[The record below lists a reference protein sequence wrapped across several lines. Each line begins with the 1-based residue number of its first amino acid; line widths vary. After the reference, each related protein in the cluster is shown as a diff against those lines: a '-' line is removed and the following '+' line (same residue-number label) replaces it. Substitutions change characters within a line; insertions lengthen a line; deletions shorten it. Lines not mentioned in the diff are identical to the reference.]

1 MIYTLLS
8 LIPFIF
14 IIYFFLISKNKENVS
29 FEVKKGLRCYC
40 CKEEILTREEY
51 YHNLLKKSI
60 ITQNGLVEFDDN
72 PTKCLSCKRSDNIN
86 SVITGN
92 LVSKLKTTLM
102 LFLISNKAI
111 RFNKILLFL
120 MFFFIGTDIYKK
132 MTDDNASRIFFILYV
147 ITNIVFWTFMVLQR
161 NMFLMKKPAD

>member
-14 IIYFFLISKNKENVS
+14 IIYFFVISKNKENIS
-29 FEVKKGLRCYC
+29 FEVQKGLRCYC

-51 YHNLLKKSI
+51 YHNLLKKTI
-60 ITQNGLVEFDDN
+60 ITQNALVEFDDN
-72 PTKCLSCKRSDNIN
+72 PTKCLSCKRDDNIN
-86 SVITGN
+86 SVTGN
-92 LVSKLKTTLM
+92 LVSKLKTPLM
-102 LFLISNKAI
+102 LFLISNKVI

-120 MFFFIGTDIYKK
+120 MVFFIGIDIYMK
-132 MTDDNASRIFFILYV
+132 MTDDNTSRIFFILYV
-147 ITNIVFWTFMVLQR
+147 ITNLVFWVLMVLQR

>member
-14 IIYFFLISKNKENVS
+14 IIYFFVLSKNKENIS
-29 FEVKKGLRCYC
+29 FEVQKGLRFYC

-51 YHNLLKKSI
+51 YYNLLKKA
-60 ITQNGLVEFDDN
+60 TQNALIEFDDN
-72 PTKCLSCKRSDNIN
+72 PTKCLSCKRHDNIN
-86 SVITGN
+86 SVTGN
-92 LVSKLKTTLM
+92 LVSKLKTPLM
-102 LFLISNKAI
+102 LFLISNKVI

-120 MFFFIGTDIYKK
+120 MVFFIGTDIYMK
-132 MTDDNASRIFFILYV
+132 MTDDNTSRIFFILYV
-147 ITNIVFWTFMVLQR
+147 ITNLVFWTLTVLQR

>member
-14 IIYFFLISKNKENVS
+14 IIYFFVLSKNKENIS
-29 FEVKKGLRCYC
+29 FEVQKGLRCYC

-51 YHNLLKKSI
+51 YHNLLKKTI
-60 ITQNGLVEFDDN
+60 ITQNALVEFDDN
-72 PTKCLSCKRSDNIN
+72 PTKCLSCKRDDNII
-86 SVITGN
+86 SVTGN
-92 LVSKLKTTLM
+92 LVSKLKTPLM
-102 LFLISNKAI
+102 LFLISNKAN

-120 MFFFIGTDIYKK
+120 MVFFIGTDIYMK

-147 ITNIVFWTFMVLQR
+147 ITNLVFWSLMVLQR